1 MSIATNLLSIAA
13 SKTDLA
19 ENLTTKGVTSADTEA
34 LAALVGKVLDVP
46 TGYTG
51 YAPPSDW
58 INIDTITNGN
68 INLLVSDGSLAT
80 YAFICSTSTGTYH
93 VDWGDGTNADF
104 ASATKAEHT
113 YAVGAGQACS
123 RGYTTFKIVISPNT
137 GNLTA
142 FAVTSHSLATQTQ
155 YHDVLSCVIAAT
167 YLTTLAN
174 AFSLLTGILV
184 YCYVLERVKLVGT
197 FTVLLNASCM
207 FSSCYSLQTADVS
220 GMVAVTNASSMF
232 NSCYSLQTAD
242 VSGMVAVTNA
252 SYMFSS
258 CSSLQTADVSG
269 MVAVTNANSMFSSC
283 SSLQTTDVSGMVA
296 VTNANNMFSSCL
308 SLQTADVSGM
318 VAVTD
323 ASSMFNTC
331 LSLQTAD
338 VSGMVA
344 VTNANSMFSSCRSL
358 QTITATTFSRDAASV
373 TFLMAFSICEQLT
386 AINFPAAKMTVL
398 TAKGVPG
405 KLNKLATITMHAS
418 STLNG
423 TNPTMDLQY
432 NTLSAAQLNAIFT
445 ALPTI
450 AKTINITGC
459 TGAATCTRTI
469 ATTKGWTVVG

>member
-1 MSIATNLLSIAA
+1 MSQRRWLRLWADMSIATNLLSIAA

-220 GMVAVTNASSMF
+220 GMVAVT
-232 NSCYSLQTAD
+232 
-242 VSGMVAVTNA
+242 
-252 SYMFSS
+252 
-258 CSSLQTADVSG
+258 
-269 MVAVTNANSMFSSC
+269 
-283 SSLQTTDVSGMVA
+283 
-296 VTNANNMFSSCL
+296 
-308 SLQTADVSGM
+308 
-318 VAVTD
+318 D